1 MLVALLPANVASNW
15 DDLFSITT
23 GAVSVGVSGVGSSG
37 VVGVGS
43 GVVSGAD
50 GVTLGWAIN
59 VGMRPALLVRLTVGR
74 DVVAFAL
81 AGWTTAAPYP
91 AVVPVPVAATNAQAT
106 AIQRRAFV
114 FAKQICVIFVFIAR
128 YFFNLSQAKS

>member
-81 AGWTTAAPYP
+81 WTTAAPYP